1 MSTVSFLNTVLFSNT
16 VPFSCTAPVLLRWG
30 APGLLAVAFLT
41 GCGGAV
47 GQVSGRVTSQGQG
60 VAKAE
65 VTFALDGQPAEVFY
79 GVSQSDGKYVVD
91 VAGKRGLPPGKY
103 QVTVTDYVQPDGA
116 AVPGG
121 EEGVV
126 LRNSGRAIRRTHALT
141 KEVAAGVNEIEIKLE
156 DGQLLP
162 QPEPE

>member
-1 MSTVSFLNTVLFSNT
+1 MSAGHIS
-16 VPFSCTAPVLLRWG
+16 LRW
-30 APGLLAVAFLT
+30 AALGLLAAAFLT

-103 QVTVTDYVQPDGA
+103 QVTVTDFVLADGTPL
-116 AVPGG
+116 PGG

-126 LRNSGRAIRRTHALT
+126 LRNSGRAVRRSHALA
-141 KEVAAGVNEIEIKLE
+141 KEVIAGANEIEIKLE
-156 DGQLLP
+156 EGQLLP
-162 QPEPE
+162 QPEQE

>member
-1 MSTVSFLNTVLFSNT
+1 MSAAPFDVS
-16 VPFSCTAPVLLRWG
+16 CGIR
-30 APGLLAVAFLT
+30 GLLTAIALFLGLT
-41 GCGGAV
+41 GCGGSV
-47 GQVSGRVTSQGQG
+47 GQVSGRVTAQGQG
-60 VAKAE
+60 VPKAE
-65 VTFALDGQPAEVFY
+65 LVFTLEKQPAEVFY
-79 GVSQSDGKYVVD
+79 GVSQNDGAYIVD
-91 VAGKRGLPPGKY
+91 AAAKGGLPPGKY

-116 AVPGG
+116 AVPSG